1 MNHRESDV
9 PPLTSRGG
17 FSIVQPIHAVN
28 PKPGMSVMT
37 LPDSGRNEP
46 FIGLNMS
53 WEPPGETAAPAL
65 RVPFPYIE
73 AVVRAGGVPL
83 CLPIA
88 DDPGL
93 LRRSVSGLDAFLFIG
108 GADYRPEHYGGRP
121 QPAQELVPERRDR
134 FDFLLARH
142 ILEETD
148 LPVLAICGGC
158 QLLALVRGGGLIQDL
173 RSDWQPLTG
182 RPPLPHS
189 ADDRRVRPG
198 SGGGRITARTQSD
211 PQGAAYGHSVTLKP
225 GSLIARVVGM
235 PPGGRLATNSF
246 HHQAVHPGRPGRGFE
261 AAAWTD
267 DGVVEAVEPARD
279 SDWDRKGRFLLGLQ
293 WHAERMADRV
303 EQQAVFRALTSAA
316 RLHRQERTPPRRGRR
331 TVP

>member
-1 MNHRESDV
+1 
-9 PPLTSRGG
+9 
-17 FSIVQPIHAVN
+17 
-28 PKPGMSVMT
+28 MSVMP

-46 FIGLNMS
+46 LIGLNMS
-53 WEPPGETAAPAL
+53 WEPPGEAAAEAL
-65 RVPFPYIE
+65 RVPVPYIE

-83 CLPIA
+83 CLPIM

-121 QPAQELVPERRDR
+121 QPERELVPERRDR

-173 RSDWQPLTG
+173 RSDWQPLAG
-182 RPPLPHS
+182 RPPLPHA
-189 ADDRRVRPG
+189 ADDRRGRA
-198 SGGGRITARTQSD
+198 GGGGEPGPSDAAIGPETTGTAYLH
-211 PQGAAYGHSVTLKP
+211 PVALKP

-235 PPGGRLATNSF
+235 PPGGRLETNSF
-246 HHQAVHPGRPGRGFE
+246 HHQAVHPGCPGRGLE

-279 SDWDRKGRFLLGLQ
+279 SDWDRQGRFLLGLQ
-293 WHAERMADRV
+293 WHAERMADRA
-303 EQQAVFRALTSAA
+303 EQQAVFRALTAAA
-316 RLHRQERTPPRRGRR
+316 RRHRQERMPPRRGRR
-331 TVP
+331 AVP

>member
-1 MNHRESDV
+1 M
-9 PPLTSRGG
+9 P
-17 FSIVQPIHAVN
+17 
-28 PKPGMSVMT
+28 

-46 FIGLNMS
+46 LIGLNMS
-53 WEPPGETAAPAL
+53 WEPPGEAAAPAL

-83 CLPIA
+83 CLPIV

-121 QPAQELVPERRDR
+121 QPENELVPERRDR
-134 FDFLLARH
+134 FDFRLARH
-142 ILEETD
+142 VLEETD

-158 QLLALVRGGGLIQDL
+158 QLLALARGGGLIQDL
-173 RSDWQPLTG
+173 RSDWPPLAG
-182 RPPLPHS
+182 RSPLPHA
-189 ADDRRVRPG
+189 ADDRRGRPG
-198 SGGGRITARTQSD
+198 SGRGRIVAGARSD
-211 PQGAAYGHSVTLKP
+211 PQGASCGPSVAAAEADATGTAYLHPVALKP

-235 PPGGRLATNSF
+235 PPGGRLETNSF
-246 HHQAVHPGRPGRGFE
+246 HHQAVHPGCPGRGLE

-279 SDWDRKGRFLLGLQ
+279 SDWDRQGRFLLGLQ
-293 WHAERMADRV
+293 WHAERMADRA
-303 EQQAVFRALTSAA
+303 EQQAVFRALTAAA
-316 RLHRQERTPPRRGRR
+316 RRHRQERMPPRRGRR
-331 TVP
+331 AVP